1 MRGRQIDTGFLVFWV
16 KLYFLLKTVTGGL
29 VTKPDSIEKL
39 SGSGVKIE
47 DYTSKE
53 STSDQL
59 RHTWEIYPAS
69 DSSRVEVSYVRKLK
83 TDTPVTGDLVAK
95 PESIKKRGGVKIKD
109 FISKGYFAV
118 FLSFYLPLK
127 EIIKH
132 FI

>member
-69 DSSRVEVSYVRKLK
+69 DSSRVEVSYVRKCRPSRDAWGFFFFWK
-83 TDTPVTGDLVAK
+83 KAYDLFH
-95 PESIKKRGGVKIKD
+95 D
-109 FISKGYFAV
+109 FFHSKNRH
-118 FLSFYLPLK
+118 SRQLPA
-127 EIIKH
+127 IW
-132 FI
+132 